1 MKIDKYPF
9 ECSIPIVSW
18 KIEANNNQKS
28 KVWTCIDV
36 RTRKIKKEL
45 NMKLMFQIMINHL
58 NFSV

>member
-28 KVWTCIDV
+28 KSLDLHIC
-36 RTRKIKKEL
+36 KIKK
-45 NMKLMFQIMINHL
+45 N
-58 NFSV
+58 